1 MINSMT
7 TLPLMG
13 VKVLVTRPAH
23 QSDHLCHLIE
33 QAGGQPLRF
42 PVIEVAEVEDN
53 TELLDCIEHL
63 DEFDMAIF
71 ISVNAVD
78 KALPTLIKRSD
89 ILNHMQIAAVGK
101 RTAETIEKWGF
112 SVLYPD
118 PPFNSES
125 LLKMP
130 ELQSIEDKNI
140 VIFRG
145 EGGREILADGLRQRG
160 ATVEYVNV
168 YQRIQ
173 PAAPQYPP
181 EPVDVITITSGE
193 GLQNLFAMLA
203 KQEWLVHTPLIVIS
217 SRMVTQARQL
227 GIKAPLFV
235 ANSASDEGLLT
246 ALLGW
251 RSECKT

>member
-53 TELLDCIEHL
+53 TELLDCIKHL
-63 DEFDMAIF
+63 DEFDTAIF
-71 ISVNAVD
+71 ISVNAVE
-78 KALPTLIKRSD
+78 KALPTLLKRSD
-89 ILNHMQIAAVGK
+89 VLNHLQIAAVGK
-101 RTAETIEKWGF
+101 RTAEAVEKWGYP
-112 SVLYPD
+112 VLYPD

-130 ELQSIEDKNI
+130 EFQMVEDKNI

-168 YQRIQ
+168 YQRVQ
-173 PAAPQYPP
+173 PPVPKTPP

-203 KQEWLVHTPLIVIS
+203 KQEWLMHTPLIVIS
-217 SRMVTQARQL
+217 SRMVAQARQL
-227 GIKAPLFV
+227 GTKAPLFV
-235 ANSASDEGLLT
+235 ATSASDEGLLT

-251 RSECKT
+251 HSAHRT

>member
-1 MINSMT
+1 MT
-7 TLPLMG
+7 TSLPLMG

-23 QSDHLCHLIE
+23 QADHLCHLIE

-53 TELLDCIEHL
+53 SELLNCVKRL
-63 DEFDMAIF
+63 TEFDIAIF

-78 KALPTLIKRSD
+78 KAFPTLLKRSD
-89 ILNHMQIAAVGK
+89 SLSHLQIAAVGK
-101 RTAETIEKWGF
+101 RTAEAIEKWGYP
-112 SVLYPD
+112 VLYPD

-130 ELQSIEDKNI
+130 ELQLVEDKNI

-145 EGGREILADGLRQRG
+145 EGGREILADSLRQRG
-160 ATVEYVNV
+160 AAVEYVNV
-168 YQRIQ
+168 YQRVQ
-173 PAAPQYPP
+173 PSTPVKPL
-181 EPVDVITITSGE
+181 EPIDVITVTSGE

-203 KQEWLVHTPLIVIS
+203 DQDWLVCTPLIVIS

-227 GIKAPLFV
+227 GAKAPLFV
-235 ANSASDEGLLT
+235 ATSASDEGLLT
-246 ALLGW
+246 ALLEW
-251 RSECKT
+251 RAEHQ